1 MSANLNKVLII
12 GNLTRDPEL
21 RYTPKGT
28 AVATISLAVNDR
40 YKSGEEWKEETTFI
54 DVDLFGKTAENVAQY
69 QKKGSSIFVEGRM
82 KLDTWDD
89 KDSGQKRSK
98 LKVAANN
105 VQFLGGGKE
114 KAEEYPKP
122 RRESV
127 PTASVKPPPIDD
139 SDDVPF

>member
-21 RYTPKGT
+21 RFSPKGT
-28 AVATISLAVNDR
+28 AVATIGLAINDR
-40 YKSGEEWKEETTFI
+40 VKIGEEWKEETTFI
-54 DVDLFGKTAENVAQY
+54 EVDLFGKTAENVAQY

-98 LKVAANN
+98 LKVVGNN
-105 VQFLGGGKE
+105 VQFLGSGKE

-127 PTASVKPPPIDD
+127 PTAITTPTIDD